1 MVRYKSLAIARVV
14 VATLKVNLSCGN
26 LHLLSHVQDGASPL
40 YIASQNGHTAVVDIL
55 IEAGADVHQ
64 AMTTVWSTVVVELV
78 STFVLPMSCPN
89 DVE

>member
-1 MVRYKSLAIARVV
+1 MCLLVGKVKSLAIARVV

-40 YIASQNGHTAVVDIL
+40 LVASEKGHTAVVDIL

-64 AMTTVWSTVVVELV
+64 ALTTV
-78 STFVLPMSCPN
+78 
-89 DVE
+89 